1 MDEGLLGSDLHKC
14 SESPAPPTRPATL
27 RLGGGRG
34 LKWPS
39 MGSLHE
45 RQTVHGK
52 ASVETETR

>member
-14 SESPAPPTRPATL
+14 SEAPPTRPATL
-27 RLGGGRG
+27 RLGGCRG

-39 MGSLHE
+39 MGSHHE